1 MATPRDVSLQMT
13 RNIGIMA
20 HIDAG
25 KTTTTERIL
34 YYTGINHKIG
44 EVHDGAATM
53 DWMEQEQERG
63 ITITSAATTCYWSH
77 TETQHDPALFKK
89 NRHRINIIDTP
100 GHVDFTV
107 EVQRSLRVLD
117 GSVTVL
123 AAKGGVEPQSETV
136 WRQADEYKVPRMVYV
151 NKMDTMGADFYR
163 CVQMLHDRLHA
174 NGVPIQLPVGQE
186 DTFKGIIDLIDMQAD
201 IYYDDMGNDVRVE
214 PIPEDM
220 QEKAQEYHDKL
231 VEAVAETDEELMM
244 KYLDGEEL
252 TKEEIIDGLTKG
264 VEQGEIYPV
273 YGCSGTTLEGVDLL
287 LDALVFSAPS
297 PAQAGC
303 EKAEND
309 AGEEIDV
316 KCDPNGPLAAICFKT
331 VADPFVGKM
340 SFVKVISGKITAD
353 VPAFNASTGESER
366 MGKLISVRGNKQEDI
381 AAITAGD
388 IGVITKLSGLGTGDT
403 ICNAKNIIRLKG
415 VSFPAPSLSMAI
427 VVKKKGEED
436 KVASGLRRIMGEDPT
451 VGFATNEE
459 TREMILSGLGEQHL
473 DIVLAKLKTKFG
485 VEIDLKI
492 PRVAYRETIR
502 KKCQVQGRHKK
513 QSGGSGQFGDVWIR
527 FEPHD
532 GDELIFETEVVG
544 GSVPKNYFPA
554 VEKGLQEAIQK
565 GPLAGYPVVGLKAVL
580 YDGSYHPVDSNDM
593 AFRTAAKIAY
603 KNGMAQANPVILEPI
618 GDLKVY
624 VPDANLGDIMG
635 DITKRRGRVL
645 GMGAADEPKMQELVA
660 EVPMAEM
667 GDFST
672 MLRSVTAGRGHFS
685 LTFARYEDAPGNV
698 AQKVIEEARAEAE
711 D

>member
-1 MATPRDVSLQMT
+1 MKSYDAKNI
-13 RNIGIMA
+13 RNIAIAG
-20 HIDAG
+20 HTGKG
-25 KTTTTERIL
+25 KTTLAEAMLFLAKATDRLGKVSDGNTVMDFDAEEKKRQCSL
-34 YYTGINHKIG
+34 STAFAPLEWRDTKINLLDAPGKFDFEGGVYEAMRAAECALIVTSAG
-44 EVHDGAATM
+44 SGFDVGAEKAIKAA
-53 DWMEQEQERG
+53 DKRG
-63 ITITSAATTCYWSH
+63 IAKFFAITKIDAENRDFFKTF
-77 TETQHDPALFKK
+77 EALKEEVGSK
-89 NRHRINIIDTP
+89 LCPVVIPHMVN
-100 GHVDFTV
+100 GKV
-107 EVQRSLRVLD
+107 ES
-117 GSVTVL
+117 
-123 AAKGGVEPQSETV
+123 
-136 WRQADEYKVPRMVYV
+136 YV
-151 NKMDTMGADFYR
+151 NLCSNKAFKYS
-163 CVQMLHDRLHA
+163 
-174 NGVPIQLPVGQE
+174 NGKSTVIDVP
-186 DTFKGIIDLIDMQAD
+186 
-201 IYYDDMGNDVRVE
+201 DDPHLGEMRDVL
-214 PIPEDM
+214 M
-220 QEKAQEYHDKL
+220 
-231 VEAVAETDEELMM
+231 EAVASVDDDLMM
-244 KYLDGEEL
+244 KFFDGEEL

-273 YGCSGTTLEGVDLL
+273 YACSGTNLDGVDLL
-287 LDALVFSAPS
+287 LDAIVFSAPS
-297 PAQAGC
+297 PEQAGS

-309 AGEEIDV
+309 NGDEIEV
-316 KCDPNGPLAAICFKT
+316 KCDTNGPLAAICFKT

-340 SFVKVISGKITAD
+340 SYVKVVSGKITAE
-353 VPAFNASTGESER
+353 VPAFNARTGESER
-366 MGKLISVRGNKQEDI
+366 MGKLISVRGSKQEDI

-388 IGVITKLSGLGTGDT
+388 IGVITKLSGLATGDT
-403 ICNAKNIIRLKG
+403 ICNSKNIIKLSG
-415 VSFPAPSLSMAI
+415 VDFPAPSLSMAI

-436 KVASGLRRIMGEDPT
+436 KVAAGLRRIMGEDPT
-451 VGFATNEE
+451 VVFSNNEE

-473 DIVLAKLKTKFG
+473 DIVLAKLKSKFG

-502 KKCQVQGRHKK
+502 KSCQVQGRHKK

-554 VEKGLQEAIQK
+554 VEKGLQEAILK
-565 GPLAGYPVVGLKAVL
+565 GPLAGYPMVGLKAVL

-618 GDLKVY
+618 GELKVY

-667 GDFST
+667 GNFAT
-672 MLRSVTAGRGHFS
+672 TLRSVTAGRGHFT

-698 AQKVIEEARAEAE
+698 AQKVIDDAKAEA
-711 D
+711 DD

>member
-1 MATPRDVSLQMT
+1 MKSYDAKNI
-13 RNIGIMA
+13 RNIAIAG
-20 HIDAG
+20 HTGKG
-25 KTTTTERIL
+25 KTTLAEAMLFLAKATDRLGKVSDGNTVMDFDAEEKKRQCSL
-34 YYTGINHKIG
+34 STAFAPLEWRDTKINLLDAPGKFDFEGGVYEAMRAAECALIVTSAG
-44 EVHDGAATM
+44 SGFDVGAEKAIKAA
-53 DWMEQEQERG
+53 DKRG
-63 ITITSAATTCYWSH
+63 IAKFFAITKIDAENRDFFKTF
-77 TETQHDPALFKK
+77 EALKEEVGSK
-89 NRHRINIIDTP
+89 LCPVVIPHMVN
-100 GHVDFTV
+100 GKV
-107 EVQRSLRVLD
+107 ES
-117 GSVTVL
+117 
-123 AAKGGVEPQSETV
+123 
-136 WRQADEYKVPRMVYV
+136 YV
-151 NKMDTMGADFYR
+151 NLCSNKAFKYS
-163 CVQMLHDRLHA
+163 
-174 NGVPIQLPVGQE
+174 NGKATVIDVP
-186 DTFKGIIDLIDMQAD
+186 
-201 IYYDDMGNDVRVE
+201 DDPHLGEMRDVL
-214 PIPEDM
+214 M
-220 QEKAQEYHDKL
+220 
-231 VEAVAETDEELMM
+231 EAVASVDDDLMM
-244 KYLDGEEL
+244 KFFDGEEL

-273 YGCSGTTLEGVDLL
+273 YACSGTNLDGVDLL
-287 LDALVFSAPS
+287 LDAIVFSAPS
-297 PAQAGC
+297 PEQAGS

-309 AGEEIDV
+309 NGDEIEV

-340 SFVKVISGKITAD
+340 SYVKVVSGKITAE
-353 VPAFNASTGESER
+353 VPAFNARTGESER
-366 MGKLISVRGNKQEDI
+366 MGKLISVRGSKQEDI

-388 IGVITKLSGLGTGDT
+388 IGVITKLSGLATGDT
-403 ICNAKNIIRLKG
+403 ICNSKNIIKLSG
-415 VSFPAPSLSMAI
+415 VDFPAPSLSMAI

-436 KVASGLRRIMGEDPT
+436 KVAAGLRRIMGEDPT
-451 VGFATNEE
+451 VVFSNNEE

-473 DIVLAKLKTKFG
+473 DIVLAKLKSKFG

-502 KKCQVQGRHKK
+502 KSCQVQGRHKK

-554 VEKGLQEAIQK
+554 VEKGLQEAILK
-565 GPLAGYPVVGLKAVL
+565 GPLAGYPMVGLKAVL

-618 GDLKVY
+618 GELKVY

-667 GDFST
+667 GNFAT
-672 MLRSVTAGRGHFS
+672 TLRSVTAGRGHFT

-698 AQKVIEEARAEAE
+698 AQKVIDDAKAEA
-711 D
+711 DD

>member
-1 MATPRDVSLQMT
+1 MKSYDAKNI
-13 RNIGIMA
+13 RNIAIAG
-20 HIDAG
+20 HTGKG
-25 KTTTTERIL
+25 KTTLAEAMLFLAKATDRLGKVSDGNTVMDFDAEEKKRQCSL
-34 YYTGINHKIG
+34 STAFAPLEWRDTKINLLDAPGKFDFEGGVYEAMRAAECALIVTSAG
-44 EVHDGAATM
+44 SGFDVGAEKAIKAA
-53 DWMEQEQERG
+53 DKRG
-63 ITITSAATTCYWSH
+63 IAKFFAITKIDAENRDFFKTF
-77 TETQHDPALFKK
+77 EALKEEVGSK
-89 NRHRINIIDTP
+89 LCPVVIPHMVN
-100 GHVDFTV
+100 GKV
-107 EVQRSLRVLD
+107 ES
-117 GSVTVL
+117 
-123 AAKGGVEPQSETV
+123 
-136 WRQADEYKVPRMVYV
+136 YV
-151 NKMDTMGADFYR
+151 NLCSNKAFKYS
-163 CVQMLHDRLHA
+163 
-174 NGVPIQLPVGQE
+174 NGKATVIDVP
-186 DTFKGIIDLIDMQAD
+186 
-201 IYYDDMGNDVRVE
+201 DDPHLGEMRDVL
-214 PIPEDM
+214 M
-220 QEKAQEYHDKL
+220 
-231 VEAVAETDEELMM
+231 EAVASVDDDLMM
-244 KYLDGEEL
+244 KFFDGEEL

-273 YGCSGTTLEGVDLL
+273 YACSGTNLDGVDLL
-287 LDALVFSAPS
+287 LDAIVFSAPS
-297 PAQAGC
+297 PEQAGS

-309 AGEEIDV
+309 NGDEIEV

-340 SFVKVISGKITAD
+340 SYVKVISGKITAE
-353 VPAFNASTGESER
+353 VPAFNARTGESER
-366 MGKLISVRGNKQEDI
+366 MGKLISVRGSKQEDI
-381 AAITAGD
+381 SAITAGD
-388 IGVITKLSGLGTGDT
+388 IGVITKLSGLATGDT
-403 ICNAKNIIRLKG
+403 ICNSKNIIKLSG
-415 VSFPAPSLSMAI
+415 VDFPAPSLSMAI

-436 KVASGLRRIMGEDPT
+436 KVAAGLRRIMGEDPT
-451 VGFATNEE
+451 VVFSNNEE

-473 DIVLAKLKTKFG
+473 DIVLAKLKSKFG

-502 KKCQVQGRHKK
+502 KSCQVQGRHKK

-554 VEKGLQEAIQK
+554 VEKGLQEAILK
-565 GPLAGYPVVGLKAVL
+565 GPLAGYPMVGLKAVL

-618 GDLKVY
+618 GELKVY

-667 GDFST
+667 GNFAT
-672 MLRSVTAGRGHFS
+672 TLRSVTAGRGHFT

-698 AQKVIEEARAEAE
+698 AQKVIDDAKAEA
-711 D
+711 DD

>member
-1 MATPRDVSLQMT
+1 MKSYDAKNI
-13 RNIGIMA
+13 RNIAIAG
-20 HIDAG
+20 HTGKG
-25 KTTTTERIL
+25 KTTLAEAMLFLAKATDRLGKVSDGNTVMDFDAEEKKRQCSL
-34 YYTGINHKIG
+34 STAFAPLEWRDTKINLLDAPGKFDFEGGVYEAMRAAECALIVTSAG
-44 EVHDGAATM
+44 SGFDVGAEKAIKAA
-53 DWMEQEQERG
+53 DKRG
-63 ITITSAATTCYWSH
+63 IAKFFAITKIDAENRDFFKTF
-77 TETQHDPALFKK
+77 EALKEEVGSK
-89 NRHRINIIDTP
+89 LCPVVIPHMVN
-100 GHVDFTV
+100 GKV
-107 EVQRSLRVLD
+107 ES
-117 GSVTVL
+117 
-123 AAKGGVEPQSETV
+123 
-136 WRQADEYKVPRMVYV
+136 YV
-151 NKMDTMGADFYR
+151 NLCSNKAFKYS
-163 CVQMLHDRLHA
+163 
-174 NGVPIQLPVGQE
+174 NGKATVIDVP
-186 DTFKGIIDLIDMQAD
+186 
-201 IYYDDMGNDVRVE
+201 DDPHLGEMRDVL
-214 PIPEDM
+214 M
-220 QEKAQEYHDKL
+220 
-231 VEAVAETDEELMM
+231 EAVASVDDDLMM
-244 KYLDGEEL
+244 KFFDGEEL

-273 YGCSGTTLEGVDLL
+273 YACSGTNLDGVDLL
-287 LDALVFSAPS
+287 LDAIVFSAPS
-297 PAQAGC
+297 PEQAGS

-309 AGEEIDV
+309 SGDEIEV

-340 SFVKVISGKITAD
+340 SYVKVISGKITAE
-353 VPAFNASTGESER
+353 VPAFNARTGESER
-366 MGKLISVRGNKQEDI
+366 MGKLISVRGSKQEDI

-388 IGVITKLSGLGTGDT
+388 IGVITKLSGLATGDT
-403 ICNAKNIIRLKG
+403 ICNSKNIIKLSG
-415 VSFPAPSLSMAI
+415 VDFPAPSLSMAI

-436 KVASGLRRIMGEDPT
+436 KVAAGLRRIMGEDPT
-451 VGFATNEE
+451 VVFSNNEE

-473 DIVLAKLKTKFG
+473 DIVLAKLKSKFG

-502 KKCQVQGRHKK
+502 KSCQVQGRHKK

-554 VEKGLQEAIQK
+554 VEKGLQEAILK
-565 GPLAGYPVVGLKAVL
+565 GPLAGYPMVGLKAVL

-618 GDLKVY
+618 GELKVY

-667 GDFST
+667 GNFAT
-672 MLRSVTAGRGHFS
+672 TLRSVTAGRGHFT

-698 AQKVIEEARAEAE
+698 AQKVIDDAKAEA
-711 D
+711 DD

>member
-1 MATPRDVSLQMT
+1 MKTYDANNI
-13 RNIGIMA
+13 RNIAIAG
-20 HIDAG
+20 HTGKG
-25 KTTTTERIL
+25 KTTLAEAMLFLAKATDRLGKVADGNTVMDFDPEEKKRQCSL
-34 YYTGINHKIG
+34 STAFAPLEWRDTKINLLDAPGKFDFEGGVSEAMRAAECALIVTSAG
-44 EVHDGAATM
+44 SGFDVGAEKAIKAA
-53 DWMEQEQERG
+53 DARG
-63 ITITSAATTCYWSH
+63 IAKFFAIT
-77 TETQHDPALFKK
+77 K
-89 NRHRINIIDTP
+89 
-100 GHVDFTV
+100 
-107 EVQRSLRVLD
+107 LD
-117 GSVTVL
+117 AENT
-123 AAKGGVEPQSETV
+123 
-136 WRQADEYKVPRMVYV
+136 
-151 NKMDTMGADFYR
+151 DFYKTFEALKAEVGSKL
-163 CVQMLHDRLHA
+163 C
-174 NGVPIQLPVGQE
+174 PVVIPHVVGGKVE
-186 DTFKGIIDLIDMQAD
+186 SYINLCSNKAFKYEKGKATVIDIPNDEHISAMKD
-201 IYYDDMGNDVRVE
+201 ILM
-214 PIPEDM
+214 
-220 QEKAQEYHDKL
+220 
-231 VEAVAETDEELMM
+231 EAVASVDDDLMM
-244 KYLDGEEL
+244 KFFDGEEL

-698 AQKVIEEARAEAE
+698 AQKVIEEAKAEAE

>member
-1 MATPRDVSLQMT
+1 MKSYDAKNI
-13 RNIGIMA
+13 RNIAIAG
-20 HIDAG
+20 HTGKG
-25 KTTTTERIL
+25 KTTLAEAMLFLAKATDRLGKVSDGNTVMDFDAEEKKRQCSL
-34 YYTGINHKIG
+34 STAFAPLEWRDTKINLLDAPGKFDFEGGVYEAMRAAECALIVTSAG
-44 EVHDGAATM
+44 SGFDVGAEKAIKAA
-53 DWMEQEQERG
+53 DKRG
-63 ITITSAATTCYWSH
+63 IAKFFAITKIDAENRDFFKTF
-77 TETQHDPALFKK
+77 EALKEEVGSK
-89 NRHRINIIDTP
+89 LCPVVIPHMVN
-100 GHVDFTV
+100 GKV
-107 EVQRSLRVLD
+107 ES
-117 GSVTVL
+117 
-123 AAKGGVEPQSETV
+123 
-136 WRQADEYKVPRMVYV
+136 YV
-151 NKMDTMGADFYR
+151 NLCSNKAFKYS
-163 CVQMLHDRLHA
+163 
-174 NGVPIQLPVGQE
+174 NGKATVIDVP
-186 DTFKGIIDLIDMQAD
+186 
-201 IYYDDMGNDVRVE
+201 DDPHLGEMRDVL
-214 PIPEDM
+214 M
-220 QEKAQEYHDKL
+220 
-231 VEAVAETDEELMM
+231 EAVASVDDDLMM
-244 KYLDGEEL
+244 KFFDGEEL

-273 YGCSGTTLEGVDLL
+273 YACSGTNLDGVDLL
-287 LDALVFSAPS
+287 LDAIVFSAPS
-297 PAQAGC
+297 PEQAGS

-309 AGEEIDV
+309 NGDEIEV

-340 SFVKVISGKITAD
+340 SYVKVVSGKITAE
-353 VPAFNASTGESER
+353 VPAFNARTGESER
-366 MGKLISVRGNKQEDI
+366 MGKLISVRGSKQEDI

-388 IGVITKLSGLGTGDT
+388 IGVITKLSGLATGDT
-403 ICNAKNIIRLKG
+403 ICNSKNIIKLSG
-415 VSFPAPSLSMAI
+415 VDFPAPSLSMAI

-436 KVASGLRRIMGEDPT
+436 KVAAGLRRIMGEDPT
-451 VGFATNEE
+451 VVFSNNEE

-473 DIVLAKLKTKFG
+473 DIVLAKLKSKFG

-502 KKCQVQGRHKK
+502 KSCQVQGRHKK
-513 QSGGSGQFGDVWIR
+513 QTGGSGQFGDVWIR

-554 VEKGLQEAIQK
+554 VEKGLQEAILK
-565 GPLAGYPVVGLKAVL
+565 GPLAGYPMVGLKAVL

-618 GDLKVY
+618 GELKVY

-667 GDFST
+667 GNFAT
-672 MLRSVTAGRGHFS
+672 TLRSVTAGRGHFT

-698 AQKVIEEARAEAE
+698 AQKVIDDAKAEA
-711 D
+711 DD